1 MRPCRWR
8 PRPVGAQR
16 RSGGPDPPPAAIEH
30 QSSSDLHTSK
40 WRYAAKGL
48 RPGDGE
54 SAKQSE
60 LARNKSFMAPSTV
73 DGASMGEPTL
83 KEKAWEPSLE
93 GGVLATWKADPD
105 LYRFAPGRG
114 RAVYVIDTPPPYPSG
129 SWHVGAA
136 MAYSMIDMNPRS
148 QRMLGRAVLFPFR
161 PERDAI
167 HIERAGE
174 KRTAQ
179 PLH

>member
-48 RPGDGE
+48 RPCDGE

-60 LARNKSFMAPSTV
+60 LARNKSFRPPSTV

-93 GGVLATWKADPD
+93 EGVLATWKADPD

-114 RAVYVIDTPPPYPSG
+114 QAVYVIDTPPPYPSG
-129 SWHVGAA
+129 SRHVGAGYA
-136 MAYSMIDMNPRS
+136 ISISDIFARHPPVLRPP
-148 QRMLGRAVLFPFR
+148 ALFPFR
-161 PERDAI
+161 
-167 HIERAGE
+167 
-174 KRTAQ
+174 
-179 PLH
+179 LHPDGNNT

>member
-8 PRPVGAQR
+8 PCPVAAQR

-30 QSSSDLHTSK
+30 HSSSDLYTSK

-48 RPGDGE
+48 RPCDGG
-54 SAKQSE
+54 SAKQRE

-93 GGVLATWKADPD
+93 EGVLATWKADPD

-114 RAVYVIDTPPPYPSG
+114 QAVYEIDTPPPYPSG
-129 SWHVGAA
+129 SWPVRAGRVH
-136 MAYSMIDMNPRS
+136 SMIDKIARS
-148 QRMLGRAVLFPFR
+148 QRMLGRAGLFPFR
-161 PERDAI
+161 PRPER
-167 HIERAGE
+167 
-174 KRTAQ
+174 
-179 PLH
+179 